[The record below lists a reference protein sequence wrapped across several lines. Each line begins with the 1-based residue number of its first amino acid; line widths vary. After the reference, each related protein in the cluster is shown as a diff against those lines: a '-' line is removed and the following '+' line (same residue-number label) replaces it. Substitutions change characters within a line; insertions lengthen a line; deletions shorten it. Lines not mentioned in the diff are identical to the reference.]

1 MLKLKISVII
11 KTMKFAIRVI
21 KNQFHPL
28 KVASN
33 ANIKHGQYVLVKTD
47 KGEEVFRVFLV
58 NSLIQK
64 IWEKHQPE
72 PLSVVRIMNDEDLET
87 YKEQKELEVKAF
99 YKCRDLAQKRNL
111 VMKFT
116 QARYTFDRKKI
127 TFYYTAPERVD
138 FRELL
143 KDLTQEFKRVRI
155 DLRHIGVRDETSIL
169 QGQGICGE
177 DYCCCRFLKKF
188 EQVNTKLA
196 RDQGIPIT
204 PGKITGACGR
214 LLCCLNYE
222 YKNYIDA
229 AKTLPPVGSGVMTP
243 DGVGKVFMV
252 NFLKK
257 TANVKLEDGKIKEY
271 QKNEIEMIDGEV
283 NIDIDITNNLAYQEE
298 EIVDIKSLEDDKNS
312 TTGNI

>member
-1 MLKLKISVII
+1 
-11 KTMKFAIRVI
+11 MKFAVRTI

-28 KVASN
+28 KVDDS
-33 ANIKHGQYVLVKTD
+33 ANIQQGEYVIVKTD
-47 KGEEVFRVFLV
+47 KGEEVFRVIIV
-58 NSLIQK
+58 NEQIQK
-64 IWEKHQPE
+64 IWEKFQPE
-72 PLSVVRIMNDEDLET
+72 ALSVVRIMTTEDMKT
-87 YKEQKELEVKAF
+87 YEEQKELEIKAF
-99 YKCRDLAQKRNL
+99 YKCRDLALKRGL
-111 VMKFT
+111 VMKFS

-143 KDLTQEFKRVRI
+143 KDLTKEFPRVRI
-155 DLRHIGVRDETSIL
+155 DLRHIGVRDETSII
-169 QGQGICGE
+169 QGQGICGQ

-196 RDQGIPIT
+196 KDQGIPIT

-257 TANVKLEDGKIKEY
+257 TVNVKLEDGKIKEFA
-271 QKNEIEMIDGEV
+271 KPDIEMIDGEV
-283 NIDIDITNNLAYQEE
+283 NIDIDINNNLNYQEDE
-298 EIVDIKSLEDDKNS
+298 VVDIKSLEDEKNS
-312 TTGNI
+312 STGNI

>member
-1 MLKLKISVII
+1 
-11 KTMKFAIRVI
+11 MKFAVRTI

-28 KVASN
+28 KVDNS
-33 ANIKHGQYVLVKTD
+33 ANIKHGEYVIVRTD
-47 KGEEVFRVFLV
+47 KGEEVFRVFIV
-58 NSLIQK
+58 NEQIQRA
-64 IWEKHQPE
+64 WEKHQPE
-72 PLSVVRIMNDEDLET
+72 ALSVVRIMTPDDMKT
-87 YKEQKELEVKAF
+87 YDEQKELEVKAF
-99 YKCRDLAQKRNL
+99 YKCRDLALKRGL

-143 KDLTQEFKRVRI
+143 KDLTREFPRVRI
-155 DLRHIGVRDETSIL
+155 DLRHIGVRDETSII
-169 QGQGICGE
+169 QGQGICGQ

-196 RDQGIPIT
+196 KDQGIPIT

-243 DGVGKVFMV
+243 DGVGRVFMV

-257 TANVKLEDGKIKEY
+257 SVNVKLEDGKIKEY
-271 QKNEIEMIDGEV
+271 LKPDIEMIDGDV
-283 NIDIDITNNLAYQEE
+283 NIDIDISSNLNYQEDE
-298 EIVDIKSLEDDKNS
+298 VVDMKAIKSLEDDKNS
-312 TTGNI
+312 STGNI

>member
-1 MLKLKISVII
+1 
-11 KTMKFAIRVI
+11 MKFAIRVI
-21 KNQFHPL
+21 KNVFHPL
-28 KVASN
+28 KVAQN
-33 ANIKHGQYVLVKTD
+33 ANIKHGQLVLVKTD
-47 KGEEVFRVFLV
+47 KGEEVFSVFLV
-58 NSLIQK
+58 NSQIQK
-64 IWEKHQPE
+64 LWEKYQPE
-72 PLSVVRIMNDEDLET
+72 PLSVVRIMNEDDLKIYE
-87 YKEQKELEVKAF
+87 EQKKLEVEAF
-99 YKCRDLAQKRNL
+99 YKCRDLAMKRNL
-111 VMKFT
+111 VMKFV

-169 QGQGICGE
+169 QGQGVCGQ

-196 RDQGIPIT
+196 KDQGIPMT

-222 YKNYIDA
+222 YKNYIETA
-229 AKTLPPVGSGVMTP
+229 QLLPPVGSGVMTP
-243 DGVGKVFMV
+243 EGVARVFMI
-252 NFLKK
+252 NILKK
-257 TANVKLEDGKIKEY
+257 TVNVKFEDGKIKEF
-271 QKNEIEMIDGEV
+271 KKDEIEMIDGEV
-283 NIDIDITNNLAYQEE
+283 NIDINIENNLNYQEE
-298 EIVDIKSLEDDKNS
+298 EIVDIKALNDDKNS